1 MVGSGGIGGSSDF
14 GSAGKAG
21 HAILEMQG
29 FVQAIGEQRFG
40 ENQFNVTL
48 YGGNGGTG
56 DVSFSRK
63 TDGADGGHAVV
74 HAPDLP
80 TFVTRGKSIWNYN
93 LVGGQGGAAIGA
105 GNTGNG
111 GKGGSAVI
119 TSPITFDN
127 RLDNDGSPAVVIASI
142 AARLEGGKGG
152 DAHKRTDTTDRADGV
167 AGDGATAAFINN
179 VKIENNLQFGINLT
193 AIGGDGGAGN
203 FNGNGG
209 QAIIR
214 LDEAAGPRDP
224 SISTQINPLN
234 SVNVAANGGNAGDFN
249 SLNSSSTGG
258 AAWASIVQTSDS
270 NLTVGVES
278 TGGIGNRGASGNSFA
293 RAKATTNVALNAPN
307 SGPTTIADAQALAAD
322 LTGLNYLPTIG
333 TSATADA
340 KAESNTS
347 SGQVRA
353 NAVAV
358 SGFGSEESGA
368 ANAFSR
374 AQQTGHGDSFANSF
388 SYAARDDNAAS
399 ANYATSRATSLSEE
413 NADAIAVAVSNGS
426 FNKNHAVARAS
437 GAFSSRSFSE
447 IRSSSTDYAHTA
459 NIKNETSFTGAY
471 FARPALDSSSYFGF
485 QQSEFESTENMEIA
499 THVLVAPDQTVA
511 DQMVTDQSTF
521 ADVFVDDLDAEI
533 LGIGHMGGGYLAA
546 TSALPGTMI
555 STSDFDLSLELQNQD
570 KSMMMGLFGLEQ
582 EGEGFDEMSLS
593 IAFNNQVVVDETFAS
608 LSEANLFFDDAL
620 FNLGELAGLDST
632 VNFEFDLS
640 MRDSN
645 ADNAF
650 TFGFVFGHADP
661 RGQVE
666 FFSASA
672 FDGTGGLAGFSSVPE
687 PTSGSLICLI
697 GLTALMKRR
706 RNCNVT

>member
-1 MVGSGGIGGSSDF
+1 
-14 GSAGKAG
+14 
-21 HAILEMQG
+21 
-29 FVQAIGEQRFG
+29 
-40 ENQFNVTL
+40 
-48 YGGNGGTG
+48 
-56 DVSFSRK
+56 
-63 TDGADGGHAVV
+63 
-74 HAPDLP
+74 
-80 TFVTRGKSIWNYN
+80 
-93 LVGGQGGAAIGA
+93 
-105 GNTGNG
+105 
-111 GKGGSAVI
+111 
-119 TSPITFDN
+119 
-127 RLDNDGSPAVVIASI
+127 
-142 AARLEGGKGG
+142 
-152 DAHKRTDTTDRADGV
+152 
-167 AGDGATAAFINN
+167 
-179 VKIENNLQFGINLT
+179 
-193 AIGGDGGAGN
+193 
-203 FNGNGG
+203 
-209 QAIIR
+209 
-214 LDEAAGPRDP
+214 
-224 SISTQINPLN
+224 
-234 SVNVAANGGNAGDFN
+234 
-249 SLNSSSTGG
+249 
-258 AAWASIVQTSDS
+258 
-270 NLTVGVES
+270 
-278 TGGIGNRGASGNSFA
+278 
-293 RAKATTNVALNAPN
+293 
-307 SGPTTIADAQALAAD
+307 
-322 LTGLNYLPTIG
+322 
-333 TSATADA
+333 
-340 KAESNTS
+340 
-347 SGQVRA
+347 
-353 NAVAV
+353 
-358 SGFGSEESGA
+358 
-368 ANAFSR
+368 
-374 AQQTGHGDSFANSF
+374 
-388 SYAARDDNAAS
+388 
-399 ANYATSRATSLSEE
+399 
-413 NADAIAVAVSNGS
+413 
-426 FNKNHAVARAS
+426 
-437 GAFSSRSFSE
+437 
-447 IRSSSTDYAHTA
+447 
-459 NIKNETSFTGAY
+459 
-471 FARPALDSSSYFGF
+471 
-485 QQSEFESTENMEIA
+485 MEIA